1 MSPGSFETFRFVA
14 VVLVVFT
21 ALVVFTTAIGGQT
34 AIGTIELSA
43 ADPVASNP
51 YSIAIDESG
60 GSLRGYVALA
70 GQVAPFGEPP
80 EGYSGHHV
88 AEFDLQTLEVTRTFA
103 VGYYPTELLLLE
115 DTQELYVTC
124 STGSSLFRI
133 DLFSGEVMSIDLT
146 DSVGNP
152 IEFLSGLCLSK
163 AGDRIFVASNGGDFD
178 GSDENL
184 VAVDRVSYTIVDRHV
199 LAGGIVRM
207 AVRPDGTL
215 VIPVGFPGND
225 YTAAPEV
232 WILPVGGTPAFLV
245 GLPVDTSDFPAPAD
259 ISVNSSGEEA
269 LISVFGGSPE
279 IFRVDLETGTLLESI
294 EISGGE
300 YVQTSIAL
308 SPTQDRLAVCQF
320 FGNTVRIIDLATG
333 TEISSS
339 EVGALPNSIS
349 WAGGRL
355 WVTLQGNERVLV
367 LADSWSFLRG
377 DTTADGIVDIADA
390 VWALG
395 YLFAGQEIACI
406 ESADID
412 DSDTVDLSDPIL
424 LLGFLFTAGPPPAYP
439 WPLPGGDLIADEL
452 DCDQ

>member
-1 MSPGSFETFRFVA
+1 
-14 VVLVVFT
+14 
-21 ALVVFTTAIGGQT
+21 
-34 AIGTIELSA
+34 
-43 ADPVASNP
+43 
-51 YSIAIDESG
+51 
-60 GSLRGYVALA
+60 
-70 GQVAPFGEPP
+70 
-80 EGYSGHHV
+80 
-88 AEFDLQTLEVTRTFA
+88 
-103 VGYYPTELLLLE
+103 
-115 DTQELYVTC
+115 
-124 STGSSLFRI
+124 
-133 DLFSGEVMSIDLT
+133 
-146 DSVGNP
+146 
-152 IEFLSGLCLSK
+152 
-163 AGDRIFVASNGGDFD
+163 
-178 GSDENL
+178 
-184 VAVDRVSYTIVDRHV
+184 
-199 LAGGIVRM
+199 M

-215 VIPVGFPGND
+215 EIPVGFPGND